1 MKISLNKQK
10 ELTMPD
16 FKVKDYVHV
25 ELNYKPASFGR
36 QALSIAGTITSITK
50 DTIILDHTHTIV
62 LALTTVTILKNVSS
76 LEFYKN

>member
-1 MKISLNKQK
+1 MQ
-10 ELTMPD
+10 D

-36 QALSIAGTITSITK
+36 QSFSYAGTITNVTD
-50 DTIILDHTHTIV
+50 DTIILDDTHAIV
-62 LALTTVTILKNVSS
+62 LALATVTILKNVTS